1 MVMFQRAA
9 LKNKSY
15 RYHLISQVTSILSVC
30 IVNYLLVLKI
40 FQETG
45 SSYSVTLLWLAYSI
59 PVLFVGP
66 FASTVVDLVNKR
78 TLLII
83 TNLLQAFTILLYIP
97 VSHKFM
103 LMYTI
108 AFVYSLL
115 NQFYLPAESAFIPTL
130 FKREDLPQV
139 NGTFYLTKQAAT
151 FLGYALAGFLFKFIG
166 FNISLVFCGIL
177 GFIAF
182 VSVLGLPSTK
192 PSRKLDLE
200 NQLSGFLKEVING
213 YKYISA
219 NKSIL
224 FPLIFVSGLEI
235 TATIIALNIPVMAQQ
250 LFRLKIEDAAILV
263 VTPAL
268 LGTVAGVIQLPKL
281 MKRKIRKIVFIKYS
295 LIVAAICMVSFM
307 FVGYLPHTARFIFI
321 PIISLCLGVA
331 FIGAEV
337 PTQTFIQEST
347 PKDMLG
353 RIFGNIWFLVTLA
366 TIIPLT
372 LSASITELIGARGL
386 IAFLAL
392 ASIVSLSFIGKL
404 FRQMEPIDSLV
415 SRD

>member
-1 MVMFQRAA
+1 MFSKAA
-9 LKNKSY
+9 LKNKAFRCLLASQ
-15 RYHLISQVTSILSVC
+15 ISSILSVC

-59 PVLFVGP
+59 PVLVVGP
-66 FASTVVDLVNKR
+66 FASTLVDLVNKR
-78 TLLII
+78 TLLIV

-108 AFVYSLL
+108 AFIYSFL
-115 NQFYLPAESAFIPTL
+115 NQFYLPSESAFIPTL

-139 NGTFYLTKQAAT
+139 NGTFYLTKQVAT
-151 FLGYALAGFLFKFIG
+151 FTAYALAGFLFKFLG
-166 FNISLVFCGIL
+166 FNISLIFCGIL

-182 VSVLGLPSTK
+182 ASVLRLPSTK
-192 PSRKLDLE
+192 PIRKINVE
-200 NQLSGFLKEVING
+200 NQLLGFLKEVING
-213 YKYISA
+213 YKYVSA

-224 FPLIFVSGLEI
+224 YPLVFVAGIEI
-235 TATIIALNIPVMAQQ
+235 TATIIALNIPVMAHQ
-250 LFRLKIEDAAILV
+250 LFYLKVEDAAILV
-263 VTPAL
+263 ITPAL
-268 LGTVAGVIQLPKL
+268 LGTIIAVTQLPKL
-281 MKRKIRKIVFIKYS
+281 IKKGIRKIVFIKYS
-295 LIVAAICMVSFM
+295 LLVAFVCLISLM
-307 FVGYLPHTARFIFI
+307 FVGYLPSIARLIVI
-321 PIISLCLGVA
+321 PIISLCFGAA

-347 PKDMLG
+347 SKDMLG

-372 LSASITELIGARGL
+372 LSASVTELIGARGL
-386 IAFLAL
+386 VAFLAT
-392 ASIVSLSFIGKL
+392 AAIISQVFIGRFFKKL
-404 FRQMEPIDSLV
+404 EPIKSLANAN
-415 SRD
+415 

>member
-1 MVMFQRAA
+1 MFARDA
-9 LKNKSY
+9 LKNKAF
-15 RYHLISQVTSILSVC
+15 RYLLISQITSILSVC

-66 FASTVVDLVNKR
+66 LASTAVDLVNKR

-108 AFVYSLL
+108 AFIYSFL
-115 NQFYLPAESAFIPTL
+115 NQFYLPAESAFIPNL
-130 FKREDLPQV
+130 FKKEDLPQV

-151 FLGYALAGFLFKFIG
+151 FSGYALAGFLFKFVG
-166 FNISLVFCGIL
+166 FNISLVFCGFL
-177 GFIAF
+177 GFVAF
-182 VSVLGLPSTK
+182 ASVLGLPSTK
-192 PSRKLDLE
+192 ALRKIDIE
-200 NQLSGFLKEVING
+200 NQLSGFLHEVVYG
-213 YKYISA
+213 YKFITS
-219 NKSIL
+219 NKAIL
-224 FPLIFVSGLEI
+224 FPLIFISCIEI
-235 TATIIALNIPVMAQQ
+235 AGTIIALNVPVMAQQ
-250 LFRLKIEDAAILV
+250 LFKLKIEDAAIIV
-263 VTPAL
+263 ITPAL
-268 LGTVAGVIQLPKL
+268 LGTVLAVYKLPKL
-281 MKRKIRKIVFIKYS
+281 MKKNIRKMVFIKYS
-295 LIVAAICMVSFM
+295 LIVGAICLASFM
-307 FVGYLPHTARFIFI
+307 FVEFLSPLARIIII
-321 PIISLCLGVA
+321 PILSLCLGAA
-331 FIGAEV
+331 FIGASI

-386 IAFLAL
+386 VFILAL
-392 ASIVSLSFIGKL
+392 GAIVSQFFVGKFFKKL
-404 FRQMEPIDSLV
+404 DPIKSLV
-415 SRD
+415 NGK